1 MDELQQWF
9 KNTVPEL
16 KEISYAPSRLNESEL
31 KRLGA
36 KVPSVSIIDVGTSNY
51 TMSSCGVRKLVS
63 YVAFVVTGD
72 ACPDGRHQSG
82 KRITTVLADKMPGSL
97 RHNEGGRKVLSL
109 EPGTLSTQNL
119 TEPAVDE
126 MGLTLWGITWQQI
139 AVTKQEF

>member
-9 KNTVPEL
+9 KDAAPEL
-16 KEISYAPSRLNESEL
+16 KEISYAPSRLNKSEL

-36 KVPSVSIIDVGTSNY
+36 KVPSVSIVDVGTSNY
-51 TMSSCGVRKLVS
+51 TINSCRVRKLVS

-72 ACPDGRHQSG
+72 ACPGGRHQSG
-82 KRITTVLADKMPGSL
+82 KRITQALADKMPGSL
-97 RHNEGGRKVLSL
+97 RHKEGTKNVLSL

-126 MGLTLWGITWQQI
+126 MGLTLWGISWQQI

>member
-9 KNTVPEL
+9 KDTVPEL
-16 KEISYAPSRLNESEL
+16 TEVSYAPSRLNQSEL

-51 TMSSCGVRKLVS
+51 TMNGCSARKLVS

-72 ACPDGRHQSG
+72 ACPGGRHQSG
-82 KRITTVLADKMPGSL
+82 KRIKDTLADKMPGSL
-97 RHNEGGRKVLSL
+97 RHTDGSKKILSM

-126 MGLTLWGITWQQI
+126 MGLTLWGISWQQI